1 MTFRTVVVIPTYN
14 ERENIERLVSGLLA
28 AFDSR
33 SMDCSIII
41 VDDNS
46 PDGTADA
53 VKALKDFQ
61 KRVFLVVRPA
71 KMGLGSAYAEGYR
84 QAIKTLFPDC
94 IIQMDADL
102 SHPPE
107 LATELAKTVE
117 EGFDVAIG
125 SRYVRGGGTRSWSL
139 GRRLTSRGAN
149 LLIRTL
155 LRTGLHDNT
164 SGYRAM
170 KTEVVLSILEH
181 DLRATGYGYNAETIY
196 LYHKLKLRVKEL
208 PLMYE
213 SREKGQTKLSLLEII
228 RFFGTVVRLWLRGT
242 RRISAAAKAE
252 T

>member
-14 ERENIERLVSGLLA
+14 ERENIERLVNGLLE
-28 AFDSR
+28 AFDSK
-33 SMDCSIII
+33 SMESSVII

-46 PDGTADA
+46 PDGTAEA
-53 VKALKDFQ
+53 VRALEDFQ

-84 QAIKTLFPDC
+84 QAIKSLSPDC

-107 LATELAKTVE
+107 LATELAKAVE

-125 SRYVRGGGTRSWSL
+125 SRYVRGGGTRAWSL
-139 GRRLTSRGAN
+139 GRRLTSKGAN

-170 KTEVVLSILEH
+170 KIEVVQSILEH
-181 DLRATGYGYNAETIY
+181 DLRSRGYGYNVETIY
-196 LYHKLKLRVKEL
+196 LYHKLKLRVREL
-208 PLMYE
+208 ALMYG
-213 SREKGQTKLSLLEII
+213 SREKGQTKLSLFEII
-228 RFFGTVVRLWLRGT
+228 RFFGTTVRLWLRGM
-242 RRISAAAKAE
+242 RRISAATE
-252 T
+252 TET